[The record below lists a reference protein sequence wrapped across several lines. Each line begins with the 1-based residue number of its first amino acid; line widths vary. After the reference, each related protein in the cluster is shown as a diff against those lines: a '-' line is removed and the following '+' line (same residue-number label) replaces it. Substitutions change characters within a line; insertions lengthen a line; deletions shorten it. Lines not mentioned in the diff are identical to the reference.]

1 MADEVSTTFGG
12 QIKLGRQPAN
22 TELLVG
28 NTTGDFALTTA
39 SALITPFIPATP
51 APPTNNIGY
60 LNIPINSQSAA
71 YSTVLLD
78 SGKAILHPDTDN
90 FARTFTI
97 DNSVV
102 YDFGTVIT
110 FINRVNTVT
119 IALSGGT
126 LILAG
131 LGSTG
136 NRTLAANGL
145 ATAIKIGS
153 TVWMI
158 SGSGLT

>member
-1 MADEVSTTFGG
+1 MADENATTFGG
-12 QIKLGRQPAN
+12 QIRLGRQPSN

-28 NTTGDFALTTA
+28 NSIGDFSLTTA

-51 APPTNNIGY
+51 SPPTNNIGY
-60 LNIPINSQSAA
+60 LNIPINSQVAN

-78 SGKAILHPDTDN
+78 SGKAIFHPDTDN
-90 FARTFTI
+90 SPRTFTI
-97 DNSVV
+97 DNAVA
-102 YDFGTVIT
+102 YDLGTVIT
-110 FINRVNTVT
+110 FINRINTVT
-119 IALSGGT
+119 ISLSSGT
-126 LILAG
+126 LFLAG

-136 NRTLAANGL
+136 SRTLAANGL
-145 ATAIKIGS
+145 ATAIKVQT